1 MASFTPVRGTRNEI
15 NAVSMVDGQFL
26 YETDQGDG
34 NRIYADI
41 IDSNGNPK
49 RVQVGGERGDQNRL
63 VYLKDVALTN
73 PQNNDYLK
81 YDSVNQKWVNK
92 LKQYYQNNVGGC
104 WSWGYGDSDAYCGS
118 GDDEAGEPTAYGYLH
133 G

>member
-41 IDSNGNPK
+41 IDSNGDPK
-49 RVQVGGERGDQNRL
+49 RVQVGGERGDHNRL
-63 VYLKDVALTN
+63 VYLKDIALTN

-81 YDSVNQKWVNK
+81 YDSVNQKWVNDGT
-92 LKQYYQNNVGGC
+92 LNNKIKNFKC
-104 WSWGYGDSDAYCGS
+104 YFEDR
-118 GDDEAGEPTAYGYLH
+118 
-133 G
+133 